1 MKIKRND
8 VTWQYDFVQLFFPNK
23 EDKEYIPWKYS
34 FQYCQGSLLLTFFF
48 IIALI
53 FFCLAFSGFLD
64 IKKYDRTFGAADDQ
78 GNSFLSF
85 PKRTTTLHEK
95 PRSLENIYI
104 NI

>member
-1 MKIKRND
+1 M
-8 VTWQYDFVQLFFPNK
+8 
-23 EDKEYIPWKYS
+23 
-34 FQYCQGSLLLTFFF
+34 
-48 IIALI
+48 
-53 FFCLAFSGFLD
+53 AFSGFLD

-104 NI
+104 NREIYIYIYKRGILSFENISIFTTPRRMLKEFPEQVLRSVED